1 MRVECAPL
9 AHRIETFGYAVT
21 EREQSGRFDVEKA
34 RALGVPE
41 GPLYGRLKRGETITL
56 PDGRIVEG
64 AALVGPP
71 RPGRKLAYCTDT
83 AYTPNAVAL
92 ARDADVLIH
101 EATYTQADAALAR
114 RSWHSTALSA
124 ARVAQEAH
132 AGLLILTHFST
143 RYESSVSQMNELLE
157 EARSLFPNTL
167 LAHDFWSYEIPRR
180 GPA

>member
-1 MRVECAPL
+1 M
-9 AHRIETFGYAVT
+9 
-21 EREQSGRFDVEKA
+21 
-34 RALGVPE
+34 
-41 GPLYGRLKRGETITL
+41 
-56 PDGRIVEG
+56 
-64 AALVGPP
+64 
-71 RPGRKLAYCTDT
+71 
-83 AYTPNAVAL
+83 AL